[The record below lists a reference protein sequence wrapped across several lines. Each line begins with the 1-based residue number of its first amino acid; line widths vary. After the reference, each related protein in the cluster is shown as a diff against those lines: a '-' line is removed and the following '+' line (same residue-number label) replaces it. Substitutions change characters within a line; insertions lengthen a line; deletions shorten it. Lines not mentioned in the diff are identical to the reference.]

1 MLSVSDWKKLP
12 FLGKFRPKN
21 CNCQFKLKMV
31 LFEFEDEQFE
41 YEEFNSDIKFF
52 LFSIGNI
59 IFWGKFVP
67 KIKIFE
73 AEI

>member
-1 MLSVSDWKKLP
+1 
-12 FLGKFRPKN
+12 
-21 CNCQFKLKMV
+21 MV

-41 YEEFNSDIKFF
+41 YEEFNSDIQFF

-59 IFWGKFVP
+59 LFWGKFVP